1 MPISRKNLLNK
12 RQNSKQNQ
20 YRQNGSHNRSVSKK
34 RKLSNKSK
42 LMLKGGMKIN
52 IKKLDQTIIE
62 VDVDIND
69 SFSTLKQKIMNL
81 TGIPVQRQRL
91 VFGGYQLLD
100 HQTLFDYNVH
110 EGNTIHLI
118 IKSEHP
124 QPQPPRE
131 KYVV

>member
-12 RQNSKQNQ
+12 RKNSNQNQ
-20 YRQNGSHNRSVSKK
+20 NRSVSKK
-34 RKLSNKSK
+34 RKSK

-69 SFSTLKQKIMNL
+69 SFTTLKQKIMNL

-124 QPQPPRE
+124 QPQPQPTRE
-131 KYVV
+131 KYIV